1 MATRSSIHSFD
12 GETLTSVYCH
22 WDGYPSHHAPI
33 LLEHINTPEKVNEL
47 LGFGSISSLEKNTIP
62 TEEHSFEHPQK
73 DVTIFYGRDRGESY
87 HEANVTTIVN
97 VDDNGLPTAS
107 SLPIRE
113 AYQYL
118 YDLRNNTWYM
128 MTGKYPWV
136 KLTTDH
142 YED

>member
-33 LLEHINTPEKVNEL
+33 LLEKINTAEKVNEL
-47 LGFGSISSLEKNTIP
+47 LSFGNISSLNDNTVP
-62 TEEHSFEHPQK
+62 TEKHSYEHPQK
-73 DVTIFYGRDRGESY
+73 DVTVFYGRDRGESDQ
-87 HEANVTTIVN
+87 EAKVTTIVN

-107 SLPIRE
+107 SLPILE
-113 AYQYL
+113 KYQYL
-118 YDLRNNTWYM
+118 YDLRTDTWYM

-136 KLTTDH
+136 KL
-142 YED
+142 

>member
-33 LLEHINTPEKVNEL
+33 LLEKINNADKVNEL
-47 LGFGSISSLEKNTIP
+47 LSLGNIA
-62 TEEHSFEHPQK
+62 SLD
-73 DVTIFYGRDRGESY
+73 DVTVLYGRDRGESDQ
-87 HEANVTTIVN
+87 EAEVTTIVN
-97 VDDNGLPTAS
+97 VDNNGLPTAS

-113 AYQYL
+113 EYQYL
-118 YDLRNNTWYM
+118 YDLRTDTWYM
-128 MTGKYPWV
+128 MDGKSPWV

>member
-47 LGFGSISSLEKNTIP
+47 LGFGNISSLEENTIP
-62 TEEHSFEHPQK
+62 TKEHSYEHPQK
-73 DVTIFYGRDRGESY
+73 DVTVFYGRDRGESDSAA
-87 HEANVTTIVN
+87 EVTHTVN
-97 VDDNGLPTAS
+97 VGNDGLPTAS
-107 SLPIRE
+107 SLLIRE
-113 AYQYL
+113 KYQYL
-118 YDLRNNTWYM
+118 YDLRSNTWYM
-128 MTGKYPWV
+128 MDGNSPWV
-136 KLTTDH
+136 KLTPNH